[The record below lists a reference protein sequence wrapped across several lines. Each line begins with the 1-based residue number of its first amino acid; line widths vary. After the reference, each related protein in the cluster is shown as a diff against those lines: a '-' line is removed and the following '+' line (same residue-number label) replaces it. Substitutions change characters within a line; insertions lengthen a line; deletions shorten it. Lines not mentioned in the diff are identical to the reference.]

1 MFFRRLSY
9 LAQGDFQS
17 ARELGWDKADEEQ
30 AKAATALAK
39 ARRGQLARRSL
50 VVIPG
55 AMPFP
60 DLPRDRRPER
70 SQRSSI
76 DASKAP
82 PPMSV
87 NDMVNDHLTAH
98 FVETLLPLVESAK
111 RSPNLNEVDEF
122 KRRITSDL
130 SATLDEIHAPP
141 SRSSSSEA
149 ATQAP
154 EPPKL
159 KLPSKEYVERT
170 TACSN
175 TSGRPSSTFR
185 CHSPP
190 SQRRALVLGR
200 CLDVVMMWL

>member
-1 MFFRRLSY
+1 MYIPPRLQPKEPISATCNIFVTSATRSPARTFSTIIYRRLHS
-9 LAQGDFQS
+9 
-17 ARELGWDKADEEQ
+17 
-30 AKAATALAK
+30 AAT
-39 ARRGQLARRSL
+39 
-50 VVIPG
+50 
-55 AMPFP
+55 
-60 DLPRDRRPER
+60 
-70 SQRSSI
+70 
-76 DASKAP
+76 
-82 PPMSV
+82 PMSV
-87 NDMVNDHLTAH
+87 NDHLTEH
-98 FVETLLPLVESAK
+98 FVETLLPLIESAK

-175 TSGRPSSTFR
+175 TSGRPSSTFK

>member
-1 MFFRRLSY
+1 MPHFKQNLRKLLLLDSPPIFPPVLNQRNISVT
-9 LAQGDFQS
+9 QP
-17 ARELGWDKADEEQ
+17 
-30 AKAATALAK
+30 ATSVS
-39 ARRGQLARRSL
+39 Q
-50 VVIPG
+50 
-55 AMPFP
+55 
-60 DLPRDRRPER
+60 RDRRPER

-76 DASKAP
+76 DASTAP
-82 PPMSV
+82 PPMS
-87 NDMVNDHLTAH
+87 VNDHLTAH
-98 FVETLLPLVESAK
+98 FVETLLPLIESAK

-170 TACSN
+170 TACPN
-175 TSGRPSSTFR
+175 TSGPLSSTFK
-185 CHSPP
+185 CHTAHHHSAV
-190 SQRRALVLGR
+190 RL
-200 CLDVVMMWL
+200 CLAVA

>member
-1 MFFRRLSY
+1 
-9 LAQGDFQS
+9 
-17 ARELGWDKADEEQ
+17 
-30 AKAATALAK
+30 
-39 ARRGQLARRSL
+39 
-50 VVIPG
+50 
-55 AMPFP
+55 
-60 DLPRDRRPER
+60 
-70 SQRSSI
+70 
-76 DASKAP
+76 
-82 PPMSV
+82 MSV

-98 FVETLLPLVESAK
+98 FVETLLPLIESAK

-170 TACSN
+170 TACPN
-175 TSGRPSSTFR
+175 TSGPLSSTFK
-185 CHSPP
+185 CHTAHHHSAV
-190 SQRRALVLGR
+190 RL
-200 CLDVVMMWL
+200 CLAVA